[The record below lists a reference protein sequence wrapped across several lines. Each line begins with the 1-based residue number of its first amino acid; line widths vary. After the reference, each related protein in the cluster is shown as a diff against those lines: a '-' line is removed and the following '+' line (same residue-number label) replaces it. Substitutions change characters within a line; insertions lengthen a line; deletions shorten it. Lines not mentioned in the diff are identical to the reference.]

1 MQSAFAP
8 IYCGDYIWEVHG
20 HMGTLKVV
28 SDAPHGQR
36 FRAELFRQ
44 EKVHSYWVPVPAALR
59 RRLPAIGPPR
69 EDTMRQ
75 ATMRQATMRQAS
87 MVSALVV
94 MLSFTGPA
102 AHAQIAPQQGPSQQI
117 APQQGP
123 SQDVLAPAPKLN
135 LTLEQR
141 HTIKELVKDMKADAG
156 DVQATIGEPIPPGIN
171 PRPMPSDVSQKVP
184 QVKSHRFFLTAQ
196 QIVIVD
202 PKDNKV
208 ADVIKLGTD

>member
-1 MQSAFAP
+1 
-8 IYCGDYIWEVHG
+8 
-20 HMGTLKVV
+20 
-28 SDAPHGQR
+28 
-36 FRAELFRQ
+36 
-44 EKVHSYWVPVPAALR
+44 
-59 RRLPAIGPPR
+59 
-69 EDTMRQ
+69 MRQ
-75 ATMRQATMRQAS
+75 ARMRQAS

-94 MLSFTGPA
+94 MLPFIGWA
-102 AHAQIAPQQGPSQQI
+102 AHAQTAPQQGHSQI

-141 HTIKELVKDMKADAG
+141 HTIKELVKDMKTDAA
-156 DVQATIGEPIPPGIN
+156 DVQATIGEPVPPGIN
-171 PRPMPSDVSQKVP
+171 PRPMPSDVGQKVP
-184 QVKSHRFFLTAQ
+184 QVKSHRFFITAQ

>member
-1 MQSAFAP
+1 MLYSCRVLSLRSTVV
-8 IYCGDYIWEVHG
+8 IIWEVHG
-20 HMGTLKVV
+20 DMGTLKAVG
-28 SDAPHGQR
+28 DAPHRQR

-59 RRLPAIGPPR
+59 RRLPTIGAPR
-69 EDTMRQ
+69 EDAMRQ
-75 ATMRQATMRQAS
+75 ATKRQAS
-87 MVSALVV
+87 MVSALVL
-94 MLSFTGPA
+94 MLPFIGPA
-102 AHAQIAPQQGPSQQI
+102 AHAQN

-141 HTIKELVKDMKADAG
+141 HTIKELVKDMKADAAN
-156 DVQATIGEPIPPGIN
+156 VQAAIGEPIPPCIN

>member
-1 MQSAFAP
+1 
-8 IYCGDYIWEVHG
+8 
-20 HMGTLKVV
+20 
-28 SDAPHGQR
+28 
-36 FRAELFRQ
+36 
-44 EKVHSYWVPVPAALR
+44 
-59 RRLPAIGPPR
+59 
-69 EDTMRQ
+69 MRQ
-75 ATMRQATMRQAS
+75 TTMRQATMRQAS
-87 MVSALVV
+87 MISALVV
-94 MLSFTGPA
+94 MLPFIGPA
-102 AHAQIAPQQGPSQQI
+102 AHAQTAPQQGPSQQI
-117 APQQGP
+117 APQQGL

-141 HTIKELVKDMKADAG
+141 HTIKELVKDMKADAA
-156 DVQATIGEPIPPGIN
+156 DVQAAIGEPIPPGIN

>member
-1 MQSAFAP
+1 MHRTGSGFVRNYSARKKFCSIGRRFQRVTPPPAGNLP
-8 IYCGDYIWEVHG
+8 PWE
-20 HMGTLKVV
+20 
-28 SDAPHGQR
+28 D
-36 FRAELFRQ
+36 
-44 EKVHSYWVPVPAALR
+44 
-59 RRLPAIGPPR
+59 
-69 EDTMRQ
+69 
-75 ATMRQATMRQAS
+75 TMRQATMRQAS

-94 MLSFTGPA
+94 MLSLTGPA
-102 AHAQIAPQQGPSQQI
+102 AQAQI

-141 HTIKELVKDMKADAG
+141 HTIKELVKDMKADAA
-156 DVQATIGEPIPPGIN
+156 DVQAAIGEPIPPGIS